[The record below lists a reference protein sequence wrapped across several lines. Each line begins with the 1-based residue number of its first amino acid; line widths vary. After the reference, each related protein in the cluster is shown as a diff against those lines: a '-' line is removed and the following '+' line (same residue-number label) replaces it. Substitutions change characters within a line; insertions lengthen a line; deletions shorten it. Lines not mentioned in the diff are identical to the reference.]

1 MTNQTIQQ
9 DNSKEA
15 ATSETSDVIGK
26 RKLLVDTNAKAGNRT
41 QEIDGYGIDHDD
53 GSIDFGKLIRC
64 TKTGELCL
72 TGV

>member
-1 MTNQTIQQ
+1 
-9 DNSKEA
+9 
-15 ATSETSDVIGK
+15 VIGK